1 MSQLDESPD
10 TGVKSEKNV
19 ERPSSII
26 IGYEVQIPK
35 KQEVNL
41 IFMVRTVL
49 KYVPIVVTFGKT
61 IIYSVGMNEKGNAYI

>member
-1 MSQLDESPD
+1 MKTILEKILNKYQNICLFRYSNPFKMSQLDESPD

-35 KQEVNL
+35 K
-41 IFMVRTVL
+41 
-49 KYVPIVVTFGKT
+49 
-61 IIYSVGMNEKGNAYI
+61 